1 MWIELTRYV
10 GGKILVNTDML
21 SNIESKDTGCLLRG
35 NSTTRSITVRE
46 SYEDIKKMLLTKE
59 E

>member
-10 GGKILVNTDML
+10 GGSILVNTDML
-21 SNIESKDTGCLLRG
+21 SNIEPKDNGCLLRG

-46 SYEDIKKMLLTKE
+46 SLEDIKKMLLTKE
-59 E
+59 K